1 MGTVEAV
8 ARTRPQVLAGG
19 GVSGKVGAHMGSNEG
34 ARGAAVGVF
43 PAVIGNQGE
52 PYKTYISDRKPEK
65 T

>member
-8 ARTRPQVLAGG
+8 SRTRPQVLAG

-34 ARGAAVGVF
+34 ARGAAMGVF

-52 PYKTYISDRKPEK
+52 PYKTLHFRQK